1 MLSYRE
7 NLIFMEFRIKLNTQ
21 SGQKRIGRN
30 SRQVKTFLIN
40 QSETTFQMS
49 VNNFI
54 VLYLVFG
61 LKN

>member
-1 MLSYRE
+1 
-7 NLIFMEFRIKLNTQ
+7 MEFRIKLNAQ

-30 SRQVKTFLIN
+30 SRQVKTFLIK
-40 QSETTFQMS
+40 QSETIFQMS
-49 VNNFI
+49 VDSFI